1 MAKLTL
7 WGLWKH
13 YHDGGYEMFDALHL
27 PTSTKIT
34 AQQMKDTAI
43 KSILYRC
50 GEMGLLFP
58 DPVALMTQM
67 DLWSSSHLPVWQKIM
82 DALEIEYAP
91 LENYDRREEWTDDT
105 YGSRQ
110 RSGSG
115 DSSTTAQ
122 GAGAETISGTPSAT
136 ESVSAYNT
144 DQFAPER
151 KTESTLSQNTVSHG
165 DQAGTESHSESE
177 SEQHTTQNARAGRAH
192 GNIGVVSSQDMLL
205 QEFEVALKAS
215 IFERIANDFMAE
227 FCIMVY

>member
-13 YHDGGYEMFDALHL
+13 YHDGGYEIFDALHL

-43 KSILYRC
+43 KAILARC
-50 GEMGLLFP
+50 AEMGVLYP
-58 DPVALMTQM
+58 DPQLFMVQM
-67 DLWSSSHLPVWQKIM
+67 DLWSSAHLPVWQKIM

-91 LENYDRREEWTDDT
+91 LENYDRHEEWTDNT
-105 YGSRQ
+105 LGFRQ

-115 DSSTTAQ
+115 SSSTVAQ
-122 GAGAETISGTPSAT
+122 GVGTETISGTPSTT

-151 KTESTLSQNTVSHG
+151 KTDSTISQNTVSHG
-165 DQAGTESHSESE
+165 DQAGTESHNESE
-177 SEQHTTQNARAGRAH
+177 SEQHTTQNARSGRAH
-192 GNIGVVSSQDMLL
+192 GNIGVTTSQQMLEA
-205 QEFEVALKAS
+205 EFEIALNAS
-215 IFERIANDFMAE
+215 IFERIAEDFMMQ